1 MSYSISSTG
10 STDFPDKDSVA
21 ADSKAAPPQNGSPE
35 ELSLPNKICA
45 TLFIFVFFGVGFIAL
60 LDYPDNK
67 NPDETIVSVHRMVR
81 PIELALGLDQN
92 WKLFSPEL
100 RGMNFHSQAI
110 ITFRDG
116 TMKFHEFPRVEK
128 MEFFKKI
135 RREKISKFLN
145 DCFPWASNEV
155 FLPDTARHIA
165 RGNWDPENPPATI
178 TFAYNW
184 VDLPKFN
191 KFIKQDELPE
201 QTNRYTFFSYR
212 VQPED
217 LVKGLAEPDFKVRKL
232 PIEEIDA
239 QWFKHFKPGD
249 LK

>member
-1 MSYSISSTG
+1 MSYSIGSAN
-10 STDFPDKDSVA
+10 STDFPDRDSDSA
-21 ADSKAAPPQNGSPE
+21 ESKASENKNPE
-35 ELSLPNKICA
+35 ELSLPGKIGA
-45 TLFIFVFFGVGFIAL
+45 TLFIFLFFGVGLITL
-60 LDYPDNK
+60 LDWPDNPR
-67 NPDETIVSVHRMVR
+67 PDPTITALHRAVR
-81 PIELALGLDQN
+81 PVELALGLDQN

-110 ITFRDG
+110 ITFMDG
-116 TMKFHEFPRVEK
+116 TMKFYEFPRVER

-145 DCFPWASNEV
+145 DCFPWPNNDA
-155 FLPDTARHIA
+155 FLPDTARFIA

-184 VDLPKFN
+184 VDSPKFSQ
-191 KFIKQDELPE
+191 FIKQDELPQ

-217 LVKGLAEPDFKVRKL
+217 LVKQMPEPDFKVRKL
-232 PIEEIDA
+232 PIEEIDP
-239 QWFKHFKPGD
+239 QWFKNIKPGD